1 MKKRYDVKTG
11 GSTMSTRKPICRI
24 IGIIVLMAVGFLVIP
39 PLMEKYSN
47 KIYKFSLKKDNIDFE
62 NMGPEVVNKEESK
75 GE

>member
-1 MKKRYDVKTG
+1 
-11 GSTMSTRKPICRI
+11 MSTRKPIYRI
-24 IGIIVLMAVGFLVIP
+24 IGIIVLMSVGFLVIP

>member
-1 MKKRYDVKTG
+1 
-11 GSTMSTRKPICRI
+11 MSTRKPICRI
-24 IGIIVLMAVGFLVIP
+24 IGIIFLMAVGFLVIP

>member
-1 MKKRYDVKTG
+1 
-11 GSTMSTRKPICRI
+11 MSTRKPICRI
-24 IGIIVLMAVGFLVIP
+24 IGIIVLMAVGFLVIT

>member
-1 MKKRYDVKTG
+1 
-11 GSTMSTRKPICRI
+11 MSTRKPICRI
-24 IGIIVLMAVGFLVIP
+24 IGIIVLMAVGFLAIP

-62 NMGPEVVNKEESK
+62 NIGPEVVNKEESK

>member
-1 MKKRYDVKTG
+1 
-11 GSTMSTRKPICRI
+11 MSTRKPICRI

-62 NMGPEVVNKEESK
+62 NMGPEVENKEESK

>member
-1 MKKRYDVKTG
+1 
-11 GSTMSTRKPICRI
+11 MSTRKPICRI

-47 KIYKFSLKKDNIDFE
+47 KIYKFSLKKDIIDFE